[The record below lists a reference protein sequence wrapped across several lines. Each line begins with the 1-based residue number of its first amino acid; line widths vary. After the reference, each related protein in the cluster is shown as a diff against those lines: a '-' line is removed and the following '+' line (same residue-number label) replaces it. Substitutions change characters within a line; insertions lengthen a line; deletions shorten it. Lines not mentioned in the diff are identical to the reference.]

1 MDTINWINT
10 VQLDMDKN
18 WTKSQEKTFKQHIK
32 YLKKRDNRKAYK
44 KNKNMVSIQSQVW
57 GLNLKV

>member
-1 MDTINWINT
+1 LTKIEPNPKKEPSSNT
-10 VQLDMDKN
+10 
-18 WTKSQEKTFKQHIK
+18 K
-32 YLKKRDNRKAYK
+32 YLKKRDNKKAYK